1 MAVSFFP
8 RALSSVQEGHS
19 LQRSPWLRGGAFLCL
34 ALLAAGCTK
43 LVPASSTDFGAEK
56 NILVTLRDGETVKG
70 HIEAGSWVTYTSIGR
85 VYRAQ
90 VDSVSLGGDIVLKRP
105 YLQEEYGRY
114 SLQRDRM
121 SGSMLQIPSGVERIE
136 INAYK
141 IVKVEEV
148 AFDRAK
154 SARAAGFWGVTL
166 YVAASILSARL

>member
-1 MAVSFFP
+1 
-8 RALSSVQEGHS
+8 
-19 LQRSPWLRGGAFLCL
+19 LQRSPWLRGGAFVCL
-34 ALLAAGCTK
+34 TLLAAGCTTK
-43 LVPASSTDFGAEK
+43 LVPAAVTDFGAEK

-114 SLQRDRM
+114 SLQRERM
-121 SGSMLQIPSGVERIE
+121 DESMLQIPSGVDRIE

-148 AFDRAK
+148 AFDRAR
-154 SARAAGFWGVTL
+154 SARSAAFWGVTIF
-166 YVAASILSARL
+166 VAASILGARL